1 MINELDEYIQCANK
15 KELQFLLYFYNE
27 LKKIDI
33 DPISMEMQF
42 EKIALTCKVNDFVN
56 PEKYLLDLVQKINI
70 IDYDFKEKNIRMFPN
85 DYLQV
90 KKILENKLEYI
101 HTNLNNKNKRNLNNN
116 STETQKLINILK
128 YNYDNAPS
136 GYQMTIV
143 HLFGIEYADALKNQ
157 RVKDIA
163 LAATGKDSLYV
174 EIGKGIKL
182 AKYVKVLKNDISSL
196 MSNKEYINELI
207 EDFIQDSKISFD
219 ENIIKFNKKK
229 QYVLNKIF
237 KDNK

>member
-1 MINELDEYIQCANK
+1 MINDLDEYIQYANK

-27 LKKIDI
+27 LKKLDI
-33 DPISMEMQF
+33 DPISMEIQF
-42 EKIALTCKVNDFVN
+42 EKIALTCKVDNFAN
-56 PEKYLLDLVQKINI
+56 SEKYLLNLVQKVNI
-70 IDYDFKEKNIRMFPN
+70 INYDFKEKNIRMFPN
-85 DYLQV
+85 DYLQI
-90 KKILENKLEYI
+90 KKTLENKLEYI

-136 GYQMTIV
+136 GYQMTMV
-143 HLFGIEYADALKNQ
+143 HLFGIEYADMLENQ

-182 AKYVKVLKNDISSL
+182 AKYVKVLKNDTNSL
-196 MSNKEYINELI
+196 MSNKEYMNELI
-207 EDFIQDSKISFD
+207 EDFIQILKFLLMKI
-219 ENIIKFNKKK
+219 
-229 QYVLNKIF
+229 
-237 KDNK
+237 